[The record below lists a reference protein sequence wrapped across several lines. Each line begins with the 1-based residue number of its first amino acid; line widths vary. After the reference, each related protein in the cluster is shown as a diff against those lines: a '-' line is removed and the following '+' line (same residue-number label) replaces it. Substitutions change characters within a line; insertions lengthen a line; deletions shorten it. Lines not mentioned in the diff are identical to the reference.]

1 MKLPLLGYG
10 MMATS
15 RVKAF
20 VMDAVML
27 SILAAFT
34 LFAHDW
40 MEQTGYFVE
49 GKESGSNWRFKG
61 VYFYL
66 VLIGTTFIIGL
77 ATLGLLY
84 LLFDYGG
91 GMLATPSNLRSVT
104 KSGNQDWIAKR
115 LYGVNWC
122 DAARSCRKQKRAA
135 RTRTKT
141 KTKTK
146 TKGK

>member
-10 MMATS
+10 MVATS
-15 RVKAF
+15 RFRAF

-40 MEQTGYFVE
+40 MDQTGYFVE
-49 GKESGSNWRFKG
+49 GKKSGSNWRFKG

-66 VLIGTTFIIGL
+66 VLIGTTFIIGM
-77 ATLGLLY
+77 ATLGILY

-91 GMLATPSNLRSVT
+91 GMLATPSDLRSVT
-104 KSGNQDWIAKR
+104 KNGNKDWIAKR
-115 LYGVNWC
+115 LYGVDWC
-122 DAARSCRKQKRAA
+122 SAARSCRRQKRTA
-135 RTRTKT
+135 KT
-141 KTKTK
+141 KNKSK
-146 TKGK
+146 AKGK